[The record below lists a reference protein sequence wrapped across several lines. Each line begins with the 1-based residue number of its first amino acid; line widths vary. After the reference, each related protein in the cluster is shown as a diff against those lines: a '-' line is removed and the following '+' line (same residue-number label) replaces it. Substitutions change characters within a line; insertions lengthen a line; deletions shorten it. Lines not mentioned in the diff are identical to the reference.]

1 MRLSKALK
9 TDQEIINRFITAL
22 GSGSVALSTSKLP
35 RPDFFIIAYTFVKEF
50 IEEGFFKKEEI
61 LIRILDEGG
70 FPPESGPIGAIRTD
84 QKKTGDAAQ
93 SMLNAA
99 KQWEA
104 GDNIARSETGWATG
118 EVTATLRQHL
128 ERLRSLI
135 QPLIEQTISVD
146 DEHNVSEEINNIV
159 FEGELKNGTE
169 KYIKIIEQM
178 EEKLSDWK

>member
-9 TDQEIINRFITAL
+9 TDQEIITRFITAL

-35 RPDFFIIAYTFVKEF
+35 RPDFFIIAHAFVQEY
-50 IEEGFFKKEEI
+50 IQEGFFKKEEV
-61 LIRILDEGG
+61 LIKILDDGG

-93 SMLNAA
+93 AMLNAA

-118 EVTATLRQHL
+118 EVTATVRQHL
-128 ERLRSLI
+128 ERLKSLI
-135 QPLIEQTISVD
+135 LPLIEQTISVD
-146 DEHNVSEEINNIV
+146 DEHNVSEELNGIV
-159 FEGELKNGTE
+159 FEGELKNGAE
-169 KYIKIIEQM
+169 KYIKIIEQL

>member
-9 TDQEIINRFITAL
+9 NDQEIITRFITAL

-35 RPDFFIIAYTFVKEF
+35 RPDFFIIAHTFVKEF
-50 IEEGFFKKEEI
+50 IEEGFFKKEEV

-70 FPPESGPIGAIRTD
+70 FPPDSGPIGAIRAD
-84 QKKTGDAAQ
+84 QKKTGNAAQ
-93 SMLNAA
+93 TMLNAA

-118 EVTATLRQHL
+118 EVTSTVRQHL
-128 ERLRSLI
+128 ERLKSLI
-135 QPLIEQTISVD
+135 LPLIEQTISVD

-159 FEGELKNGTE
+159 FEGALKNGTE

-178 EEKLSDWK
+178 EENLSDWK